1 MAVLDETQVNRPIK
15 QRTAVQR
22 KRGETLAFYAFIS
35 PWLIGFIFL
44 TAGPMVAT
52 LALSFTYYDL
62 ASTPVWAGFDNY
74 THAFND
80 PDFWQSLKV
89 TGLFVLFYL
98 PLSIVLGLMIA
109 LMMNQK
115 IKGIAIF
122 RTIYYMPVVVPAVA
136 SAVLWLWIFHP
147 SRGLLNNA
155 LGFFGVPKSTWPY
168 WFLDPNWALPAI
180 IIMSLWGV
188 GSGMIIYLAGLK
200 AIPQNLYEAAS
211 IDGANPVQRFWNI
224 TIPQLS
230 PILFF
235 QLIQGLIGAFQIFA
249 PAKILS
255 PSGLGGPEGST
266 LFYVL
271 NLYNVG
277 FGGSHQMGYASA
289 LSWILF
295 IIIMAC
301 TLLVFRSSSVWV
313 YYESERP

>member
-1 MAVLDETQVNRPIK
+1 MATLDTSQVTRPVK
-15 QRTAVQR
+15 QKTSNQR

-35 PWLIGFIFL
+35 PWLVGFIFL
-44 TAGPMVAT
+44 TAGPMIAT
-52 LALSFTYYDL
+52 LLLSLTYYDL
-62 ASTPVWAGFDNY
+62 ASSPVWAGFDNY
-74 THAFND
+74 IHAFGD

-89 TGLFVLFYL
+89 TGLFILFYL
-98 PLSIVLGLMIA
+98 PLSIILGLGIA
-109 LMMNQK
+109 LLMNQTVP
-115 IKGIAIF
+115 GIAIF

-147 SRGLLNNA
+147 NRGLFNNL
-155 LGFFGVPKSTWPY
+155 LGVFGVPRSQWPY
-168 WFLDPNWALPAI
+168 WFLDPNFALPAI
-180 IIMSLWGV
+180 IIMSLWSV

-200 AIPQNLYEAAS
+200 AIPQSLYDAAS
-211 IDGANPVQRFWNI
+211 IDGANAFQRFLNI
-224 TIPQLS
+224 TVPQLS

-235 QLIQGLIGAFQIFA
+235 QLIQGLIGAFQVFA

-255 PSGLGGPEGST
+255 PDGTGGPQGST

-295 IIIMAC
+295 ILIMLA
-301 TLLVFRSSSVWV
+301 TLVVFRSSSVWV
-313 YYESERP
+313 YYESERS

>member
-1 MAVLDETQVNRPIK
+1 MAVTKEAQVRRPAK
-15 QRTAVQR
+15 QKNQVQR
-22 KRGETLAFYAFIS
+22 NRSETLAFYAFIS

-44 TAGPMVAT
+44 TAGPMIAT
-52 LALSFTYYDL
+52 LGFSFTFYDL
-62 ASTPVWAGFDNY
+62 ASPPVWAGLDNY
-74 THAFND
+74 VYAFKD

-89 TGLFVLFYL
+89 TGIFVLFYL
-98 PLSIVLGLMIA
+98 PLSIIFGLLIA

-115 IKGIAIF
+115 LKGIAFF
-122 RTIYYMPVVVPAVA
+122 RTIYYMPVVVPSVA

-155 LGFFGVPKSTWPY
+155 LGLIGVPKADWPY
-168 WFLDPNWALPAI
+168 WFLDPNFALPAI
-180 IIMSLWGV
+180 IIMSLWSV

-211 IDGANPVQRFWNI
+211 IDGANPMHRFWYI

-235 QLIQGLIGAFQIFA
+235 QIIQGLIGAFQVFA

-295 IIIMAC
+295 MIIMAC

-313 YYESERP
+313 YYEAERP